1 MFSGSFIFAGVF
13 DNFERVAVGLCAI
26 AGAFVLG
33 YLLSGLLVACYY
45 RLYLKKR
52 SSPLVMRAC
61 RLIGGVLAALIVAAL
76 YFGEGGFGGGGG
88 QQSGPEGGRE
98 PGKFIDEKEDPKKKT
113 SPEKKEGDVSPE
125 ERIRVTMLGQDAPG
139 DRYYLIDDDKSPKS
153 LTELKDAILS
163 RIRQRNGK
171 PITELT
177 IFTYRN
183 TADRGNQIVKDV
195 DQWAQQQGLRVSY
208 REIRDQ
214 DRPE

>member
-76 YFGEGGFGGGGG
+76 YFGEGLGGGGG

-163 RIRQRNGK
+163 RIRQHNGK